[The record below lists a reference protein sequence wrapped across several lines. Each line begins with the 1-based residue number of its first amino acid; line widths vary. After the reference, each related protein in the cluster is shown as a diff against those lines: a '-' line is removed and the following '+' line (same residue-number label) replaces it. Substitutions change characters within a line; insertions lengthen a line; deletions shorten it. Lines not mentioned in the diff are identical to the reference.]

1 MRVFKI
7 ICLLPLVAMPVLGQ
21 EQTPLS
27 LREVLEL
34 AEKQNLDLA
43 VARARRAVAL
53 AGVRIAGQRPN
64 PNINFNTS
72 RDDPHQSLMIVQPLE
87 VGPKRSRRIQVAEE
101 QGSLIDIE
109 TSSVARQVRRQ
120 VRDAYYEIALSRA
133 ESRRMAQILELTKRL
148 LKMAQD
154 RFEAGDVANLEV
166 SRAELEVA
174 RAQVDATLAQ
184 QREKVAQGRLSA
196 LLNVPASTTWALAG
210 SLEDPLPAIEL
221 EDLTQKAY
229 QSNSDLA
236 RLAQELRVEESRQSF
251 LRADRVPNIELG
263 FGADFNSPAFH
274 AGPRGQIAL
283 NIPLFSRNQGEL
295 AQSGALQRFL
305 AAEIAASRR
314 AVAGRVEVAF
324 FEWMA
329 RQAEVELY
337 RRTLRPAASRVQEM
351 AAESYRAGKTGIL
364 VVLDAQRSVQ
374 EIEKNYLASLRS
386 LQSAFAAVEETVGV
400 GLN

>member
-1 MRVFKI
+1 
-7 ICLLPLVAMPVLGQ
+7 
-21 EQTPLS
+21 
-27 LREVLEL
+27 
-34 AEKQNLDLA
+34 
-43 VARARRAVAL
+43 
-53 AGVRIAGQRPN
+53 VRIAGQRPN
-64 PNINFNTS
+64 PNVNFGVS
-72 RDDPHQSLMIVQPLE
+72 RDDPHQSLLIAQPFEL
-87 VGPKRSRRIQVAEE
+87 GPKRGRRIQVAEE
-101 QGSLIDIE
+101 LRSLVDVE
-109 TSSVARQVRRQ
+109 TSSVARQVRHL
-120 VRDAYYEIALSRA
+120 VRDAYYEIAHSRA
-133 ESRRMAQILELTKRL
+133 ESRRMAQILELTQRL

-196 LLNVPASTTWALAG
+196 LLNVPASTTWVLAG
-210 SLEDPLPAIEL
+210 SLEDPLPAVEL

-229 QSNSDLA
+229 QSNSELA
-236 RLAQELRVEESRQSF
+236 HLAQELRVEESRQSF
-251 LRADRVPNIELG
+251 LRADRVPNVELG
-263 FGADFNSPAFH
+263 FGSDFNSPAFR

-283 NIPLFSRNQGEL
+283 NIPLFSHNQGEL
-295 AQSGALQRFL
+295 AQSSALQRFL
-305 AAEIAASRR
+305 AAEMAATRR

-324 FEWMA
+324 FEWKA

-337 RRTLRPAASRVQEM
+337 RRTLRPAATRVQEM

-374 EIEKNYLASLRS
+374 EIEKNYLASLQS
-386 LQSAFAAVEETVGV
+386 LQNAFAAVEETVGV